1 MHLSAGSRVPDQRL
15 EFLKGMLQTVTSQRR
30 RDCDADKE
38 RDMRSS
44 RVQHPEGLDA
54 V

>member
-15 EFLKGMLQTVTSQRR
+15 ERLKGGLQTVTSQRR
-30 RDCDADKE
+30 RDYDADKE

-44 RVQHPEGLDA
+44 GVQHPDG
-54 V
+54 